1 MAKNFRTLYLY
12 IISLIT
18 LGMIV
23 GGIVGTV
30 NNITAYFYPDSY
42 VFYPDEIVD
51 YDYEDEYDYKYKTKE
66 DATRIY
72 EIRRENYKNE
82 KIKNAVVA
90 VAIIAVGT
98 VMYKYHWSLIEKERK
113 K

>member
-1 MAKNFRTLYLY
+1 MANNFRTLYLY

-30 NNITAYFYPDSY
+30 NNLTAYFYPDSY
-42 VFYPDEIVD
+42 VFYTDEID
-51 YDYEDEYDYKYKTKE
+51 DYDYKYETKE
-66 DATRIY
+66 DVARRY

-82 KIKNAVVA
+82 KIKNTVVA
-90 VAIIAVGT
+90 VAITAVGT